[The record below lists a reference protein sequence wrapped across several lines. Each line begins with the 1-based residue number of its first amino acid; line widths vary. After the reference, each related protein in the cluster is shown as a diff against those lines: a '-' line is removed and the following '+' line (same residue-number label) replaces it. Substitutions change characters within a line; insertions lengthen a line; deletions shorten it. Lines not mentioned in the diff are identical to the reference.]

1 MKIETTVEG
10 KHALLKLSGEFDTF
24 HVAKLSEE
32 ISSLIGKKI
41 YHAILNLRLVEF
53 MNSTAL
59 GAILKA
65 QKSMKEK
72 GGDLVVARPSVF
84 CKEILARVG
93 LDRLIRVF
101 PTDEAAAQHLTTMY
115 TAKGGSPDLKVP
127 DSGFPPELED
137 ESSLLLAF
145 VDPAKFDAIA
155 GHAVG
160 KMTDIGEKTLDFV
173 WGGGKTGLKGEKLL
187 KIFSQ
192 GTELRLKFRIPL
204 FKKGFFE
211 VPASVSTATLREDG
225 AAKIATKLGQ
235 MSAADQKAIQQFVQ
249 DRDYLKAELKK
260 ATKKS

>member
-24 HVAKLSEE
+24 HVGKLTEE
-32 ISSLIGKKI
+32 IAALTGKKV
-41 YHAILNLRLVEF
+41 YHAILNLRLIEF

-72 GGDLVVARPSVF
+72 GGDLVISRPSVF

-101 PTDEAAAQHLTTMY
+101 PTDEAAAQHLATMY
-115 TAKGGSPDLKVP
+115 TTAGRHSEISLPD
-127 DSGFPPELED
+127 GFPPELED
-137 ESSLLLAF
+137 ESSVILAF
-145 VDPAKFDAIA
+145 IDPAKSD
-155 GHAVG
+155 AVG
-160 KMTDIGEKTLDFV
+160 GHGVGRMTDISEKTLDLA
-173 WGGGKTGLKGEKLL
+173 WNGGKTGLKAEKLL
-187 KIFSQ
+187 KLFAA

-211 VPASVSTATLREDG
+211 LPASVTSAVLREDG
-225 AAKIATKLGQ
+225 SAKISTKLGQ
-235 MSAADQKAIQQFVQ
+235 VSPADLKAIQQFVQ
-249 DRDYLKAELKK
+249 DRDYLKSELKK
-260 ATKKS
+260 ATKK